1 MIPFAIFA
9 LMKIRNRNNW
19 PKKVLQW
26 GVLAALVFF
35 LSGLAAKIFPK
46 LAKPD
51 PEAWCPLGGLEA
63 LTTWMSRGSLPCS
76 MSSSQILMG
85 IVLAAAVILFGKLF
99 CAYLCPIGSVQ
110 DLLTKLRKS
119 LGIEGIELREWG
131 LGDKVLRLLKYVVL
145 FWVFY
150 STATASEL
158 LCRKFDPYYAVATGF
173 KGELVLWMSLVCL
186 GLIVVGGF
194 FVKRFFCRY
203 LCPLGAAA
211 NTFRFWL
218 PLLVLA
224 ALWWGLGALGLPL
237 QWWMLLAAFCLLGY
251 LLEVFYRKPKLQL
264 LHVIYDDDNCTRRCY
279 SCRKSCPYNIDIP
292 ASGGVVT
299 HVDCVLCGECISACP
314 MQALSFGAVTKPMG
328 NGFGRFVP
336 AIVAVALTV
345 LGIVFGGRFEVPTI
359 DEKWGIEEG
368 MELKTLRVE
377 NITSIHCYGSSMAFK
392 GKMANVAGVH
402 GVKTYANSHT
412 AVITYDPSV
421 TGEEK
426 LMQAI
431 YEPSHFRVN
440 SPDPAEY
447 KTLKIQT
454 IRTEHMP
461 NKTDLNYLGLQMR
474 LSGKKIF
481 GLESEYDCPLIVR
494 VYSDPAEELDEAWYK
509 EIVEKKV
516 LAMPVHGGGVKETP
530 LNFDFVRL
538 EKGQGSIEIAEYL
551 ERMFDGFTAEFNGRY
566 PSADTTIVRKRSE
579 VYAGKLQYICE
590 FEDQNYEKPIIL
602 RALPFVSNYLSKEEG
617 VIGVYLKLNDKL
629 KPSIQIRYASP
640 MTEAQIWDMLQQE
653 KWTITYAPDDVR
665 EVDAKMRFD
674 KRGTVRQYYGN

>member
-1 MIPFAIFA
+1 
-9 LMKIRNRNNW
+9 MKSTVRKNW
-19 PKKVLQW
+19 PKYVLQW

-35 LSGLAAKIFPK
+35 LSGLASKIFPK
-46 LAKPD
+46 MAPSD

-63 LTTWMSRGSLPCS
+63 LTTWFTRGSLPCS

-85 IVLAAAVILFGKLF
+85 IVLAAAVIIFGKLF
-99 CAYLCPIGSVQ
+99 CAYLCPIGSIE

-119 LGIEGIELREWG
+119 LGLSGIELRENG
-131 LGDKVLRLLKYVVL
+131 IADKCLRIVKYVVL

-158 LCRKFDPYYAVATGF
+158 LCRKFDPYYAIATGF

-186 GLIVVGGF
+186 GLVIAGGF

-218 PLLVLA
+218 PLLLLA
-224 ALWWGLGALGLPL
+224 GIWWILSALGVPL
-237 QWWMLLAAFCLLGY
+237 QWWMLLAAFCILGY
-251 LLEVFYRKPKLQL
+251 LLEILYRKPKLQL

-279 SCRKSCPYNIDIP
+279 SCQKNCPYNIDIP

-299 HVDCVLCGECISACP
+299 HVDCTLCGECIAACP
-314 MQALSFGAVTKPMG
+314 TKALSFGAVTKPMG

-336 AIVAVALTV
+336 ALAAVILTT
-345 LGIVFGGRFEVPTI
+345 LGIIFGGRFEVPTI
-359 DEKWGIEEG
+359 DEKWGIEDG
-368 MELKTLRVE
+368 MELKTLRIE
-377 NITSIHCYGSSMAFK
+377 NLTSVHCYGSSMAFK
-392 GKMANVAGVH
+392 GKMENVRGVH
-402 GVKTYANSHT
+402 GVKTYASSHT
-412 AVITYDPSV
+412 VVLTYDPSV
-421 TGEEK
+421 TNEAK
-426 LMQAI
+426 LLEDI

-481 GLESEYDCPLIVR
+481 GIESEYDCPLIIR

-516 LAMPVHGGGVKETP
+516 LAMPIHGGGVKETP
-530 LNFDFVRL
+530 VDFDFVRL
-538 EKGQGSIEIAEYL
+538 EKGQGKIGIAEYL
-551 ERMFDGFTAEFNGRY
+551 ERMFDPFSAEFNGRY
-566 PSADTTIVRKRSE
+566 PSGDTTVVRKRTE
-579 VYAGKLQYICE
+579 VYAGQPQYIYE
-590 FEDQNYEKPIIL
+590 FEDQNYEKPIVM
-602 RALPFVSNYLSKEEG
+602 RAMPFVSNYLSKEEG
-617 VIGVYLKLNDKL
+617 VIGVYLKLNDSL
-629 KPSIQIRYASP
+629 KPSIQIRFASP
-640 MTEAQIWDMLQQE
+640 MTEEKIWDMLQQE
-653 KWTITYAPDDVR
+653 VWLITYAPDDVR
-665 EVDAKMRFD
+665 EVPAKMKFD
-674 KRGTVRQYYGN
+674 KRGAVRQYNGK